1 MTIRLWDT
9 MTGAEIARL
18 QEQGAV
24 AFAQDSNTFAAGKH
38 IYSRNL
44 TTGSYESIVRL
55 ESMSDEPTALTF
67 SPDGSILVSG
77 SRHGFIQLRNTA
89 TGKIISTLAGHTS
102 WISVLVFSVD
112 GTTLATG
119 GEDGSILLWDWE
131 EVLKGLDR

>member
-1 MTIRLWDT
+1 
-9 MTGAEIARL
+9 MTGAEIVRL

-24 AFAQDSNTFAAGKH
+24 AFAQGSNTFAAGKH

-67 SPDGSILVSG
+67 SPDGSMLVSG
-77 SRHGFIQLRNTA
+77 SRHGFIQLRNTT

-102 WISVLVFSVD
+102 WISVLVFSED

-119 GEDGSILLWDWE
+119 GEDGSILLWDWN
-131 EVLKGLDR
+131 EVLKGIQDREK